1 MRKFGIG
8 QPVSRFEDPR
18 LVRGGGRYVDDI
30 ALPGMAF
37 GFVLRSPHA
46 HAKIRSIDVA
56 AAKAAPGVLAVLT
69 GADWC
74 ASGWSDLP
82 VPGGLRRRD
91 GSPMYRPRYPALVWD
106 RVRWV
111 GDYVAFVVA
120 ETWHQAADAAELI
133 TVDYEPLAA
142 VVSTAHAP
150 GAGAP
155 RVFDDCPN
163 NICFVHLEGDK
174 AATDAAFARA
184 THVVREHFV
193 INRVTAVTMEPR
205 GSVGDYNANDGR
217 YTIYTTLQRAHPFR
231 AELATVLK
239 VPESKIRVVAGDIGG
254 SFGMKSAV
262 YNEVALVLLASKL
275 TARPVKWVSTR
286 AEAFLSDAQGRDNV
300 TDAELALDA
309 DGTFLALRVK
319 TIANVGAYLQTAT
332 PAFVGN
338 LGSLAGVYRTP
349 AIHADVTAV
358 FTNTNPVRPYRGNGR
373 PEAAYVI
380 ERMIDL
386 AADAIGI
393 DPVELRQSNA
403 IPPDALPFR
412 TGLTFTYDSGDFAK
426 NLEMAL
432 RLADADGFA
441 ARRNEARKRGK
452 LRGLGISNTIERAG
466 APSYEGAEIRFDRS
480 GTVTLFCGAINQGQG
495 HETVFKQIMCDR
507 LGLDPVDI
515 QYLQGDTDQV
525 FFGEGT
531 GGSRTATLGG
541 SSVDAATRKVIEKAC
556 AIAAFA
562 LKADVAR
569 LSFADGVFSAPATNE
584 TLTLKEVARLAATPA
599 RLPPGMEPGLIA
611 TAVYRAEVENFPNGA
626 HVCELEIDRETGA
639 VEIVRYSVVD
649 DVGTVLNP
657 LLLHGQITGGIAQG
671 AGQILREDIRFDP
684 VTGELLTGSFMDYA
698 MPRASDLCAI
708 AIKSNPVPTRTNP
721 LGVKGAGEAGTVGA
735 MPAVANALVDALSE
749 FGVRHIAMPA
759 TAEVIW
765 RAMRGGGVSGLGGE
779 ARGKRPVDFN
789 AEFQLSSFPQN
800 GTAKR
805 GERCL

>member
-1 MRKFGIG
+1 VQKFGIG

-18 LVRGGGRYVDDI
+18 LLRGGGRYVDDI
-30 ALPGMAF
+30 TLPRMAY
-37 GFVLRSPHA
+37 GYVLRSPHA
-46 HAKIRSIDVA
+46 HAKIRAIDTSA
-56 AAKAAPGVLAVLT
+56 AAAAPGVLAVLT
-69 GADWC
+69 GADWL
-74 ASGWSDLP
+74 ASGWGDLP
-82 VPGGLRRRD
+82 VPGGLKRRD
-91 GSPMYRPRYPALVWD
+91 GSTMYRPRYPALVSD

-120 ETWHQAADAAELI
+120 ETWHQAAGAAELI
-133 TVDYEPLAA
+133 AVDYEPLAA

-150 GAGAP
+150 ADGAP
-155 RVFDDCPN
+155 RVFEDCPN

-174 AATDAAFARA
+174 VATDTAFARA
-184 THVVREHFV
+184 AHVVREHFV

-205 GSVGDYNANDGR
+205 GSIGDHNAHDGR
-217 YTIYTTLQRAHPFR
+217 YTVYTTLQRAHPFR

-239 VPESKIRVVAGDIGG
+239 VPEAKIRVVAGDVGG

-275 TARPVKWVSTR
+275 TGRPVKWVSTR
-286 AEAFLSDAQGRDNV
+286 SEAFLSDAQGRDNV

-319 TIANVGAYLQTAT
+319 TLANVGACLQTAAT
-332 PAFVGN
+332 AFVAN

-393 DPVELRQSNA
+393 DPVELRQRNS
-403 IPPDALPFR
+403 IPPEALPFR
-412 TGLTFTYDSGDFAK
+412 TGLTFTYDSGNFAK

-441 ARRNEARKRGK
+441 ARRKEALKRGK
-452 LRGLGISNTIERAG
+452 LRGLGVSNTIERAG
-466 APSYEGAEIRFDRS
+466 APSYEGAEIRFDRA
-480 GTVTLFCGAINQGQG
+480 GTVTLLCGAINQGQG
-495 HETVFKQIMCDR
+495 HETVFKQILCDR
-507 LGLDPVDI
+507 LGLDPADI

-541 SSVDAATRKVIEKAC
+541 SAVDGACNRVIEKARTV
-556 AIAAFA
+556 AAFA
-562 LKADVAR
+562 LKAEPAKV
-569 LSFADGVFSAPATNE
+569 SFADGVFSAPSTNE
-584 TLTLKEVARLAATPA
+584 TLTLKEIARLAANPA
-599 RLPPGMEPGLIA
+599 KLPPGMEPGLVV
-611 TAVYRAEVENFPNGA
+611 TSVYRAEVENFPNGA
-626 HVCELEIDRETGA
+626 HVCEVEIDRETGA

-684 VTGELLTGSFMDYA
+684 ETGELMTGSFMDYA

-708 AIKSNPVPTRTNP
+708 AIKSNPTPTRTNP

-749 FGVRHIAMPA
+749 FGVRHIGMPA

-765 RAMRGGGVSGLGGE
+765 RAMGG
-779 ARGKRPVDFN
+779 
-789 AEFQLSSFPQN
+789 
-800 GTAKR
+800 AK
-805 GERCL
+805 GA

>member
-1 MRKFGIG
+1 MTAARGPVQKFGIG
-8 QPVSRFEDPR
+8 QAVARFEDPR
-18 LVRGGGRYVDDI
+18 LIRGGGRYVDDM

-37 GFVLRSPHA
+37 GYVLRSPHA
-46 HAKIRSIDVA
+46 HAKIRAIDVA

-69 GADWC
+69 GTDWRAC
-74 ASGWSDLP
+74 GWGDLP
-82 VPGGLRRRD
+82 VPGGLKRRD
-91 GSPMYRPRYPALVWD
+91 GSPMYRPRYPALVSD

-133 TVDYEPLAA
+133 AVDYGPVAA
-142 VVSTAHAP
+142 VVSTAGAP
-150 GAGAP
+150 ADGAP

-184 THVVREHFV
+184 AHVVRQHFV

-205 GSVGDYNANDGR
+205 GSIGDYNANDGR
-217 YTIYTTLQRAHPFR
+217 YTVYTTLQRAHPFR
-231 AELATVLK
+231 AELAGVLK
-239 VPESKIRVVAGDIGG
+239 VPETKIRVVAGDIGG

-275 TARPVKWVSTR
+275 IGRPVKWVSTR
-286 AEAFLSDAQGRDNV
+286 AEAFLSDAQARDNV

-309 DGTFLALRVK
+309 DGTFLALRAK
-319 TIANVGAYLQTAT
+319 TVANVGAYLQTAAT
-332 PAFVGN
+332 AFVGN

-393 DPVELRQSNA
+393 DPVELRQRNA
-403 IPPDALPFR
+403 IPPDAMPFR

-441 ARRNEARKRGK
+441 ARRKEALKRGR
-452 LRGLGISNTIERAG
+452 LRGLGVSNTIERAG

-495 HETVFKQIMCDR
+495 HETIFKQIMCDR
-507 LGLDPVDI
+507 LGLDPADI

-531 GGSRTATLGG
+531 GGSRSATLGG
-541 SSVDAATRKVIEKAC
+541 SAVDAACRKVIEKAR

-562 LKADVAR
+562 LKAAVAQV
-569 LSFADGVFSAPATNE
+569 SFADGVFSTPATNE
-584 TLTLKEVARLAATPA
+584 TLTVKEVARLAAIPA
-599 RLPPGMEPGLIA
+599 RLPPGMEPGLVV
-611 TAVYRAEVENFPNGA
+611 TAVHRAEVENFPNGA
-626 HVCELEIDRETGA
+626 HVCELEIDRETGE
-639 VEIVRYSVVD
+639 VDIVRYSVVD

-684 VTGELLTGSFMDYA
+684 ATGELLTGSFMDYA

-708 AIKSNPVPTRTNP
+708 AIKSNPVPTKTNP

-735 MPAVANALVDALSE
+735 MPAVANALVDALSD
-749 FGVRHIAMPA
+749 FGVRHIEMPA

-765 RAMRGGGVSGLGGE
+765 RAMGGG
-779 ARGKRPVDFN
+779 KR
-789 AEFQLSSFPQN
+789 E
-800 GTAKR
+800 
-805 GERCL
+805 

>member
-1 MRKFGIG
+1 MGEFAIG
-8 QPVSRFEDPR
+8 QSVSRFEDPR
-18 LVRGGGRYVDDI
+18 LLRGGGRYVGDI
-30 ALPGMAF
+30 VLPGMVF
-37 GFVLRSPHA
+37 GYVLRSPHA
-46 HAKIRSIDVA
+46 HARIRSIDA
-56 AAKAAPGVLAVLT
+56 SRAKAAPGVLAVLT
-69 GADWC
+69 GADWQ
-74 ASGWSDLP
+74 ASGWGDLP
-82 VPGGLRRRD
+82 VPGGLKRRD
-91 GSPMYRPRYPALVWD
+91 GSAFRPPYPALVKD
-106 RVRWV
+106 RVRWA

-120 ETWHQAADAAELI
+120 ETLIQAQDAAELI
-133 TVDYEPLAA
+133 AVDYEPLPA
-142 VVSTAHAP
+142 VVSTAEATAEGAP
-150 GAGAP
+150 G
-155 RVFDDCPN
+155 VWDQCPD
-163 NICFVHLEGDK
+163 NIGFVQLFGDK
-174 AATDAAFARA
+174 AATDAAFANA
-184 THVVREHFV
+184 AHVVKHRFV
-193 INRVTAVTMEPR
+193 INRVTAASMEPR
-205 GSVGDYNANDGR
+205 GSLGDYNAAEDR
-217 YTIYTTLQRAHPFR
+217 YTAYTTLQRAHPFR
-231 AELATVLK
+231 AELAFVLK
-239 VPESKIRVVAGDIGG
+239 VPEAKIRVVAGDIGG

-275 TARPVKWVSTR
+275 VGRPVKWASTR
-286 AEAFLSDAQGRDNV
+286 SEAFLSDAQGRDNV

-319 TIANVGAYLQTAT
+319 TIANVGAYLQTAM

-373 PEAAYVI
+373 PEAAYVM

-386 AADAIGI
+386 AADATGI
-393 DPVELRQSNA
+393 DPIELRERNT
-403 IPPDALPFR
+403 IPPEALPFR

-441 ARRNEARKRGK
+441 ARRKEARKRGK
-452 LRGLGISNTIERAG
+452 LRGLGVSNTIERAG

-480 GTVTLFCGAINQGQG
+480 GTVTLFCGAITQGQG
-495 HETVFKQIMCDR
+495 HETVFKQILIDR
-507 LGLDPVDI
+507 LGVDPADI

-541 SSVDAATRKVIEKAC
+541 SAVDAAGRKVIDKAR
-556 AIAAFA
+556 AVAAFA
-562 LKADVAR
+562 LKAEPAQV
-569 LSFADGVFSAPATNE
+569 SFADGVFSAPATNE
-584 TLTLKEVARLAATPA
+584 TLTLKEVARLAANPA
-599 RLPPGMEPGLIA
+599 RLPAGMEPGLLA
-611 TAVYRAEVENFPNGA
+611 TAVYNAEVENFPNGA

-657 LLLHGQITGGIAQG
+657 LLLHGQIAGGIAQG
-671 AGQILREDIRFDP
+671 AGQILREDIRFDAG
-684 VTGELLTGSFMDYA
+684 TGELLSGSFMDYA

-708 AIKSNPVPTRTNP
+708 AIKSNPVPTKTNP

-749 FGVRHIAMPA
+749 FGVRHIEMPA

-765 RAMRGGGVSGLGGE
+765 RAMRN
-779 ARGKRPVDFN
+779 GKG
-789 AEFQLSSFPQN
+789 A
-800 GTAKR
+800 
-805 GERCL
+805 